1 MYVTRFSSI
10 PSCRISEIDFSLKNV
25 AKIQSI
31 IKDVHISEQSYS
43 KYSSQHAAQS
53 RLESE
58 TELSASVYLDLIFLY
73 MMNKHNLHQPEGDKE
88 IPQPSL

>member
-58 TELSASVYLDLIFLY
+58 TELSASVYQCLPRPNIFV
-73 MMNKHNLHQPEGDKE
+73 HDEQA
-88 IPQPSL
+88 QPSPAWRR